1 MDEFIISLAY
11 RYNGWGLAL
20 YILVVTLIAALLS
33 GIIGIEREMK
43 GQAAGLRTHVL
54 LSVGCTLLMVISV
67 FGIGIA
73 SGQIDLSSGQ
83 ASLNGSLLSY
93 DTSRIA
99 AGIIAGIGFVC
110 AGTII
115 RTGLSVRGLTTAATL
130 WVSAGIGMAC
140 GCGLV
145 LESIVVAGVTMAL
158 LMGLLYIEKVL
169 GKRSPQVH
177 LTVQKNLAMIRDI
190 RQQAD
195 ANGLIIKNIGTHSK
209 TLENGEEALVV
220 NVLFALQ
227 SSQAA
232 LEEFCESFSARE
244 GVIELEKSNFKN
256 PVGE

>member
-20 YILVVTLIAALLS
+20 YTLLVTLIAAFLA
-33 GIIGIEREMK
+33 GVIGIEREMK

-54 LSVGCTLLMVISV
+54 LSVGCTLLMVISI

-73 SGQIDLSSGQ
+73 SGQINLSDGSI
-83 ASLNGSLLSY
+83 NGNLSY

-140 GCGLV
+140 GSGMV
-145 LESIVVAGVTMAL
+145 LEAILVALITMVL
-158 LMGLLYIEKVL
+158 LVGLLYIEKAL
-169 GKRSPQVH
+169 GKSSPQVR
-177 LTVQKNLAMIRDI
+177 LTVEKSMTLVRDL

-195 ANGLIIKNIGTHSK
+195 ANALIVKNIATYAKKDGQGND
-209 TLENGEEALVV
+209 TLVI

-232 LEEFCESFSARE
+232 LEEFCESFANRE
-244 GVIELEKSNFKN
+244 GVISLEKIHFKN

>member
-1 MDEFIISLAY
+1 MDQFIVSLAY
-11 RYNGWGLAL
+11 KYNGWGLAL
-20 YILVVTLIAALLS
+20 YILIVSLIAGFLA

-73 SGQIDLSSGQ
+73 SGQIDLSSGY
-83 ASLNGSLLSY
+83 LNDSLLSY

-115 RTGLSVRGLTTAATL
+115 RTGLSVKGLTTAATL
-130 WVSAGIGMAC
+130 WVCAGIGMAC

-145 LESIVVAGVTMAL
+145 LEAIVVAAVTMVL
-158 LMGLLYIEKVL
+158 LIGLLYIEKVL
-169 GKRSPQVH
+169 GKRSPQVTI
-177 LTVQKNLAMIRDI
+177 TVQKNVTMVRDI

-195 ANGLIIKNIGTHSK
+195 ANGLVIKNIGTHTK
-209 TLENGEEALVV
+209 KLENGEETLAI

-227 SSQAA
+227 SGQAA
-232 LEEFCESFSARE
+232 LEEFCESFTNRE
-244 GVIELEKSNFKN
+244 GVISVEKHHFKN

>member
-20 YILVVTLIAALLS
+20 YTLLVTLIAAFLA
-33 GIIGIEREMK
+33 GVIGIEREMK

-54 LSVGCTLLMVISV
+54 LSVGCTLLMVISI

-73 SGQIDLSSGQ
+73 SGQINLSDGSI
-83 ASLNGSLLSY
+83 NGNLSY

-140 GCGLV
+140 GSGMV
-145 LESIVVAGVTMAL
+145 LEAILVALITMVL
-158 LMGLLYIEKVL
+158 LVGLLYIEKAL
-169 GKRSPQVH
+169 GKSSPQVR
-177 LTVQKNLAMIRDI
+177 LTVEKSMTLVRDL

-195 ANGLIIKNIGTHSK
+195 ANALIVKNIVTYAKKDGQGND
-209 TLENGEEALVV
+209 TLVI

-232 LEEFCESFSARE
+232 LEEFCESFANRE
-244 GVIELEKSNFKN
+244 GVISLEKIHFKN

>member
-20 YILVVTLIAALLS
+20 YTLLVALIAAFLA
-33 GIIGIEREMK
+33 GVIGIEREMK

-54 LSVGCTLLMVISV
+54 LSVGCTLLMVISI

-73 SGQIDLSSGQ
+73 SGQINLSDGSI
-83 ASLNGSLLSY
+83 NGNLSY

-140 GCGLV
+140 GSGMILEAIAVALITMV
-145 LESIVVAGVTMAL
+145 LLI
-158 LMGLLYIEKVL
+158 GLLYIEKAL
-169 GKRSPQVH
+169 GKSSPQVR
-177 LTVQKNLAMIRDI
+177 LTVEKSVTLVRDL

-195 ANGLIIKNIGTHSK
+195 ANALIVKNIVTYAKKDDKGND
-209 TLENGEEALVV
+209 TLVI

-232 LEEFCESFSARE
+232 LEEFCESFANRE
-244 GVIELEKSNFKN
+244 GVISLEKIHFKN

>member
-20 YILVVTLIAALLS
+20 YTLVVTLIAAFLA
-33 GIIGIEREMK
+33 GVIGIEREMK

-54 LSVGCTLLMVISV
+54 LSVGCTLLMVISI
-67 FGIGIA
+67 FGIGLA
-73 SGQIDLSSGQ
+73 SGQINLSDGSI
-83 ASLNGSLLSY
+83 NGNLSY

-140 GCGLV
+140 GSGMI
-145 LESIVVAGVTMAL
+145 LEAIAVALVTMVL
-158 LMGLLYIEKVL
+158 LIGLLYIEKAL
-169 GKRSPQVH
+169 GKSSPQVR
-177 LTVQKNLAMIRDI
+177 LTVEKSVTLVRDL

-195 ANGLIIKNIGTHSK
+195 ANALIVKNIVTYARKDDKGND
-209 TLENGEEALVV
+209 TLVI

-232 LEEFCESFSARE
+232 LEEFCESFANRE
-244 GVIELEKSNFKN
+244 GVISLEKIHFKN

>member
-1 MDEFIISLAY
+1 MDRFIVSLAY
-11 RYNGWGLAL
+11 KYNGWGLAL
-20 YILVVTLIAALLS
+20 YILAVSLIAGLLA
-33 GIIGIEREMK
+33 GIIGIERETK

-73 SGQIDLSSGQ
+73 SGQIDLSSG
-83 ASLNGSLLSY
+83 SLDNGLLSY

-115 RTGLSVRGLTTAATL
+115 RTGVSVKGLTTAATL
-130 WVSAGIGMAC
+130 WVCAGIGMAC

-145 LESIVVAGVTMAL
+145 LEAIAAAAVTMMFL
-158 LMGLLYIEKVL
+158 VGLFYIEKVL
-169 GKRSPQVH
+169 GKSSPRVTI
-177 LTVQKNLAMIRDI
+177 TVKKSVTMVRDI

-195 ANGLIIKNIGTHSK
+195 ANGLVIKNIGTHMQK
-209 TLENGEEALVV
+209 LENGEEALSID
-220 NVLFALQ
+220 VLFALQ
-227 SSQAA
+227 SGQAV
-232 LEEFCESFSARE
+232 LEEFCESFLNRE
-244 GVIELEKSNFKN
+244 GVISVEKHHFKH